1 MKKHAD
7 GTEEKKVV
15 KVKAKKPVAKPVVF
29 KLGKWNP
36 DTVLLDRDDN
46 YEDPS
51 TQVDYGCSHRS
62 N

>member
-1 MKKHAD
+1 LKKHVD

-15 KVKAKKPVAKPVVF
+15 KAKKPVPKPVVF

-36 DTVLLDRDDN
+36 DTVLVDRDDI

-51 TQVDYGCSHRS
+51 TQVDYDCCHRC